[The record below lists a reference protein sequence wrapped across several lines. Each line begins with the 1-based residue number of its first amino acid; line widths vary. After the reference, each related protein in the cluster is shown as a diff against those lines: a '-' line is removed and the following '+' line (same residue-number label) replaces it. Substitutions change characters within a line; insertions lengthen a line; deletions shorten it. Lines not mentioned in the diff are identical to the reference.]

1 MGAHDALDV
10 VALSEQVLRDWPLP
24 AVAADGDKEVRGSV
38 LIVAG
43 SFEMPG
49 AAILAATNALRA
61 GAGKLTVATD
71 VRVAQHVAMAVPEA
85 RVVGMRLDG
94 SEVAACRETLG
105 ADAADA
111 FDAVVIGPGM
121 PDDDGCA
128 SVIRALLAVLAGTQ
142 LILDAVA
149 MRAALRSDEHNPRGA
164 RGGTVTRPRV
174 PFPASMRV
182 LLTPHAGEM
191 AKLTGLSK
199 EAVAAA
205 PAAVARDASASWNA
219 VVALKGATTYI
230 AAPAG
235 RVWRHDGG
243 HVGLASS
250 GSGDALAGIIGGL
263 AARGAPLDQAAAWG
277 VALHA
282 RAGERLAAQIGPLGF
297 LAREIGGQIPA
308 LMREWSPQQE

>member
-94 SEVAACRETLG
+94 SEVASCREALG

-128 SVIRALLAVLAGTQ
+128 RCHPCAS
-142 LILDAVA
+142 
-149 MRAALRSDEHNPRGA
+149 RGSRRHA
-164 RGGTVTRPRV
+164 TDSRRG
-174 PFPASMRV
+174 
-182 LLTPHAGEM
+182 
-191 AKLTGLSK
+191 
-199 EAVAAA
+199 
-205 PAAVARDASASWNA
+205 RD
-219 VVALKGATTYI
+219 
-230 AAPAG
+230 
-235 RVWRHDGG
+235 
-243 HVGLASS
+243 
-250 GSGDALAGIIGGL
+250 
-263 AARGAPLDQAAAWG
+263 ARGASQRRAQSAR
-277 VALHA
+277 
-282 RAGERLAAQIGPLGF
+282 RAGRQ
-297 LAREIGGQIPA
+297 R
-308 LMREWSPQQE
+308 